1 MTLTE
6 VLERLG
12 RKIFVTPAAAIG
24 IAVALLAA
32 SLGFALHNEDQARA
46 VKVREAVVQANIL
59 AGSVAAPLA
68 FDDDV
73 VAREYV
79 NALRLNPEIRAA
91 AAYRSDGGFAV
102 GFARAGSSSPQL
114 NRLAPPSVSSTSIV
128 VTAPVVQG
136 SVRLGSVRL
145 ETITE
150 PVGRRAMRYVGI
162 GLVLVM
168 ASLLVAVLGGAYASM
183 RAVNDRLQAEIENRR
198 KAEEALLQAQKME
211 AMGQLT
217 GGVAH
222 DFNNLLTPILGSLDM
237 LQRRAVGGEREQRL
251 IDGALQSAERAK
263 TLVQRLLAFARR
275 QPLQSRAVDVAALIH
290 GLRDLLVST
299 CGPQVA
305 VDIDLPPRLPPAIAD
320 PHQLEM
326 ALLNLG
332 VNARDAM
339 PDGGRLTLS
348 ARAAT
353 VGDGHP
359 AGIAPGA
366 YVCISVSDTGTG
378 MDEATQRRAIEPFF
392 STKGIGKGTGLGLS
406 MVHGL
411 MSQLQGGMLLR
422 SALGE
427 GTSIDLY
434 LPAGTEPAP
443 PAVPSGALAPKLRGA
458 GTVLLVEDE
467 DLVRASTADIL
478 IELGYQVV
486 EARSGE
492 EALRRAATTRFDL
505 VLTDHLMPGMT
516 GVELVARL
524 STSHPDIPVVIVSG
538 YADADGIAPDQPRL
552 NKPFRHDDL
561 AALLAGLPGT
571 APTGS

>member
-1 MTLTE
+1 MTLTDA
-6 VLERLG
+6 LERIG
-12 RKIFVTPAAAIG
+12 GKIVVTPRAAIA
-24 IAVALLAA
+24 IAVALLVA
-32 SLGFALHNEDQARA
+32 SLGLALRNEDLARA
-46 VKVREAVVQANIL
+46 VKVRQAVVQANIL

-68 FDDDV
+68 FDDDD

-79 NALRLNPEIRAA
+79 SALRANPEIRAA
-91 AAYRSDGGFAV
+91 AAYRSDGSFAV
-102 GFARAGSSSPQL
+102 GFARDGVASPQK
-114 NRLAPPSVSSTSIV
+114 NRLAPPAVSSQSIV

-136 SVRLGSVRL
+136 GVRLGSVRL
-145 ETITE
+145 ETMTE
-150 PVGRRAMRYVGI
+150 PIGRRAMRYLGI

-183 RAVNDRLQAEIENRR
+183 RAVNHRLQEEIANRR

-237 LQRRAVGGEREQRL
+237 LQRRKIGGEREQRL

-275 QPLQSRAVDVAALIH
+275 QPLQSRAVDVAGLIS
-290 GLRDLLVST
+290 GLGELLAST

-305 VDIDLPPRLPPAIAD
+305 VGLDLAPGLPPAIAD

-339 PDGGRLTLS
+339 PEGGRLTLA
-348 ARAAT
+348 ARVETVAA
-353 VGDGHP
+353 DHP
-359 AGIAPGA
+359 AALTPGD
-366 YVCISVSDTGTG
+366 YIRISVTDTGTG

-411 MSQLQGGMLLR
+411 VSQLQGGMVLH
-422 SALGE
+422 SAQGE

-434 LPAGTEPAP
+434 LPASAEQAP
-443 PAVPSGALAPKLRGA
+443 QAMPTDSLTPRLRGA

-478 IELGYQVV
+478 IDLGYQVV

-492 EALRRAATTRFDL
+492 EALRRASNTRFDL

-516 GVELVARL
+516 GVELVDRL
-524 STSHPDIPVVIVSG
+524 RRSHPDTPVVIVSG
-538 YADADGIAPDQPRL
+538 YAEASGIAPDQPRL
-552 NKPFRHDDL
+552 TKPFRRDDL
-561 AALLAGLPGT
+561 AALLAALPGPGR
-571 APTGS
+571 ARA